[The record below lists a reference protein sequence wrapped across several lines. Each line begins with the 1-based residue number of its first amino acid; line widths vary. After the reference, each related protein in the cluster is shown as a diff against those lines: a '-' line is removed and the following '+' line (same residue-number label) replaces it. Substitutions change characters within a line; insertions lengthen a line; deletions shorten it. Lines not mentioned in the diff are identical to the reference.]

1 MPVDKYK
8 AFYEIVKMLMK
19 FDLTKLRAIEKELTV
34 LSKVRNVDKLVGFP
48 SKRIRRNVTKNK
60 VRKSRTRPDDIG
72 SKSRTK
78 KRKASKKRPS
88 PAQLR
93 ARKQFAMRVK
103 RGDFR

>member
-19 FDLTKLRAIEKELTV
+19 MDLTKLRSIQKELSV
-34 LSKVRNVDKLVGFP
+34 LSKVTKSV
-48 SKRIRRNVTKNK
+48 RRKTKNG
-60 VRKSRTRPDDIG
+60 TRNMN
-72 SKSRTK
+72 KT

-88 PAQLR
+88 PAQVK
-93 ARKQFAMRVK
+93 ARKEFAMRVR